1 MAFSDYKKKKLQEQ
15 KQANEKSW
23 VAEPTGKTLRES
35 ALADHMAKLQT
46 TLPEQDKSFWDEEM
60 NKRSGINNK
69 LLSKLSA
76 DDHSFNKSNE
86 YSTSI
91 GKYLMD
97 SIGASANVETSDTDV
112 KDNKTPT
119 TDVSSTEEPSTE
131 ASSTV
136 KSALTLLQELQN
148 KQYADPYGKQLE
160 ELINNWNNREKFSY
174 DLNTDP
180 LYQAAKA
187 EAETSGD
194 LAMRDTIGKMSTMTG
209 GYGNSYAQTA
219 GQQMYNK
226 YLEELNANIPS
237 YYETAYNKYY
247 NDAMLDAQKIDN
259 LKTLRDEDYSLW
271 QDQYNRDL
279 NYISSL
285 YGIEQDQQEL
295 LASLLG
301 TSDYLVEDIGV
312 DTKDTEAALKA
323 LATGGANGLSS
334 YMQKLYGS
342 LEGDGKDS
350 YIQELLEVMKN
361 SDLYARVALQDA
373 KNWNFDTNPE
383 GNNVVTDIKGGN
395 TYTEEGLKN
404 VLIDELRSKYG
415 ISGAEAQK
423 LAEGGL
429 YNLKKVLGRA

>member
-1 MAFSDYKKKKLQEQ
+1 MAIKNNISLLQDHAAMMKKL
-15 KQANEKSW
+15 
-23 VAEPTGKTLRES
+23 
-35 ALADHMAKLQT
+35 ALLDSTDQ
-46 TLPEQDKSFWDEEM
+46 
-60 NKRSGINNK
+60 K
-69 LLSKLSA
+69 LLSKIKDSGYTTN
-76 DDHSFNKSNE
+76 SFGKDFTGKL
-86 YSTSI
+86 YSDSVGDKLKNSI
-91 GKYLMD
+91 NNIKVE
-97 SIGASANVETSDTDV
+97 NVETTAPSVEEPKEDE
-112 KDNKTPT
+112 
-119 TDVSSTEEPSTE
+119 STETPSAE

-174 DLNTDP
+174 DINTDP
-180 LYQAAKA
+180 LYQSAKA

-279 NYISSL
+279 SYISNL

-301 TSDYLVEDIGV
+301 TSDSLVEDIGV

-323 LATGGANGLSS
+323 LATGGSSGLSR
-334 YMQKLYGS
+334 YLNTLYGS

-350 YIQELLEVMKN
+350 YIQELLNTMKE
-361 SDLYARVALQDA
+361 SDIYARIALQDA
-373 KNWNFDTNPE
+373 KNWNFDVSPE
-383 GNNVVTDIKGGN
+383 GENVITDIIGN
-395 TYTEEGLKN
+395 ETYTEKGLIKKLTDELKN
-404 VLIDELRSKYG
+404 VYG
-415 ISGAEAQK
+415 VTNADDIAKEAVK
-423 LAEGGL
+423 
-429 YNLKKVLGRA
+429 NLKVYLGK